1 MYVIDSG
8 GQQTIVNAMRTLEGL
23 TATSNG
29 TCVQFRERDAANDAS
44 FINIHNGSG
53 CSSYVSVHWHY
64 NSFHFFKIYNVILR
78 LEC

>member
-1 MYVIDSG
+1 MVKYFTHYVLLIFTIRMYVIDSG

-53 CSSYVSVHWHY
+53 CSSYVSVH
-64 NSFHFFKIYNVILR
+64 
-78 LEC
+78 